1 MFIDGCGSYQAA
13 KAGGTRSGL
22 RKVLAGPKRMVG
34 EKSLIDWRASAT
46 VLIATIVDTGYG
58 CSGLLRVALNTLL
71 GNSGLDSR
79 LGV

>member
-34 EKSLIDWRASAT
+34 VTSRLHQQSGRERNRLFYKGECSPRKARVLGHSRNHSSA
-46 VLIATIVDTGYG
+46 A
-58 CSGLLRVALNTLL
+58 VAL
-71 GNSGLDSR
+71 R
-79 LGV
+79 